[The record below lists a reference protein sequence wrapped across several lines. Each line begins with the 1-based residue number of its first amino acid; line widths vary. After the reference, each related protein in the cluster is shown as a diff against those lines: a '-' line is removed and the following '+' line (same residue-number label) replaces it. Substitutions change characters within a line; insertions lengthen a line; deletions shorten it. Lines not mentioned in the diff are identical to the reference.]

1 MFFLFFLWGF
11 FMRGGTNMFFLT
23 KKNFY
28 FLVGLALLFG
38 GAPLY
43 AQVDLALNKTTIA
56 STAVQPAANA
66 VDGNAGT
73 RWESASADPSWIR
86 VDLGASFALT
96 SVVLDWEA
104 ANAAT
109 YQIQGSNDNTNW
121 A

>member
-1 MFFLFFLWGF
+1 MILLFFWWGF
-11 FMRGGTNMFFLT
+11 FSRGEANMFAST
-23 KKNFY
+23 KKY
-28 FLVGLALLFG
+28 LYSLVALALLLG
-38 GAPLY
+38 SAPLY

-96 SVVLDWEA
+96 SVVL
-104 ANAAT
+104 
-109 YQIQGSNDNTNW
+109 
-121 A
+121 